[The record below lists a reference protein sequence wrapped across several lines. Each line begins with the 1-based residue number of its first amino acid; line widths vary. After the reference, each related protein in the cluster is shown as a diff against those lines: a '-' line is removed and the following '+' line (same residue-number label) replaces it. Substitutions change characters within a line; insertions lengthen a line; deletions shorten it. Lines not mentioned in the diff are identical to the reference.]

1 MRVLVAFATKKDDWN
16 TEEQPYSWISELL
29 HTSAFH
35 PALKFW
41 RLVHSQTNHDTP
53 TCYVHLSNAR
63 LAQLH
68 CWLLVCKERLHLKAQ
83 FGVWW
88 DHINQSTFPATHKLF
103 NENELA

>member
-1 MRVLVAFATKKDDWN
+1 MAFATKKDDWN
-16 TEEQPYSWISELL
+16 TEKQPYSQISELL

-41 RLVHSQTNHDTP
+41 RSVHSQTSTWE
-53 TCYVHLSNAR
+53 CRGYVHLSNAR

-83 FGVWW
+83 FGVR
-88 DHINQSTFPATHKLF
+88 
-103 NENELA
+103 

>member
-16 TEEQPYSWISELL
+16 TEEQPYSRISELL

-41 RLVHSQTNHDTP
+41 SSVHSQTNHDTP

-68 CWLLVCKERLHLKAQ
+68 FGSLSVRRDFTSKLSLVY
-83 FGVWW
+83 GGITS
-88 DHINQSTFPATHKLF
+88 INQPFQQPTNCSMKM
-103 NENELA
+103 N